1 MAPIGAGERP
11 SWGVPIFILALLIG
25 GLVWW
30 LRTELLVPLRAGYEP
45 ILATAG
51 ALGALVASYLSHSA
65 YPRVHNLKIYVLGI
79 GIATSSLIAILL
91 VFGLPQVIEYREP
104 AIRPAAL
111 SLSYAG
117 ALLVLLAT
125 VVMPDFASFRVTR
138 RAAGVIVAVLVIA
151 NALTI
156 LVAPVRLVLA
166 YQILVIRSPES
177 TLFWVVNAI
186 AASILLLT
194 IFREAHSLGIGGI
207 HAGSTAILALGWVLP
222 GGDTV
227 LHGLVLAALPVFLSL
242 AIVVHWF
249 QRLENRAWYDP
260 LLRIYNR
267 SWCDQIIEEQSTV
280 NTRPPF
286 AVALID
292 LDHFKEINDTHG
304 HDAGDVVLREVAQR
318 IRSRVVPAGTVARYG
333 GEEIVCFFSRT
344 SLDDAASLME
354 ELRTEIERS
363 PVPYKKK
370 RISVTASIGISVRE
384 QPEQALSAV
393 MQAADKALY
402 AAKKA
407 GRNCVRTG
415 RLRRKKA

>member
-1 MAPIGAGERP
+1 MAPVGPGERP
-11 SWGVPIFILALLIG
+11 SWGVPIFVLALLIG

-30 LRTELLVPLRAGYEP
+30 LHSGVLAAINGYES
-45 ILATAG
+45 ILATGG
-51 ALGALVASYLSHSA
+51 AVGALVASYLSHSA

-79 GIATSSLIAILL
+79 GIATSSLIALLL
-91 VFGLPQVIEYREP
+91 VFGLPQILEYRE
-104 AIRPAAL
+104 ASIRPAAI
-111 SLSYAG
+111 SLAYAG

-125 VVMPDFASFRVTR
+125 VVMPDFTSFRVTR
-138 RAAGVIVAVLVIA
+138 RIAGVIVAGLVVVNGLA
-151 NALTI
+151 FLMT
-156 LVAPVRLVLA
+156 PFRLFLA
-166 YQILVIRSPES
+166 YQVLLIRSPES
-177 TLFWVVNAI
+177 TLFWIVNAI

-207 HAGSTAILALGWVLP
+207 HAGATAILALGWAIP
-222 GGDTV
+222 AADTM

-242 AIVVHWF
+242 AIVIHWF

-267 SWCDQIIEEQSTV
+267 SWCDQIIQEQSTIH
-280 NTRPPF
+280 TRPPF

-344 SLDDAASLME
+344 NLEQASALME
-354 ELRTEIERS
+354 ELRGEIEKN
-363 PVPYKKK
+363 PVSYKKTH
-370 RISVTASIGISVRE
+370 IPVTASIGISLRE
-384 QPEQALSAV
+384 QPEQALTAV
-393 MQAADKALY
+393 LQAADKALY

-415 RLRRKKA
+415 RLRPKKP

>member
-1 MAPIGAGERP
+1 MASVGPGDRP
-11 SWGVPIFILALLIG
+11 SWGVPIFVLALIVG

-30 LRTELLVPLRAGYEP
+30 LRSGVFAAIQGYEP
-45 ILATAG
+45 ILATSGAVG
-51 ALGALVASYLSHSA
+51 ALMASYLSHSA

-91 VFGLPQVIEYREP
+91 VFGLPQVMTYRE
-104 AIRPAAL
+104 ASIRPAAL
-111 SLSYAG
+111 SLAYAG
-117 ALLVLLAT
+117 ALVVLLAT
-125 VVMPDFASFRVTR
+125 VVMPDFSSFQTTR
-138 RAAGVIVAVLVIA
+138 RTAGVIVAGLVMV
-151 NALTI
+151 NGVML
-156 LVAPVRLVLA
+156 LVAPFRLVLA
-166 YQILVIRSPES
+166 YQILIIRSPES
-177 TLFWVVNAI
+177 TLFWIVNAI

-207 HAGSTAILALGWVLP
+207 HAGATAILSLGWVLP
-222 GGDTV
+222 DADTT
-227 LHGLVLAALPVFLSL
+227 LHGLVLVALPVFLSL
-242 AIVVHWF
+242 AIVIHWF

-267 SWCDQIIEEQSTV
+267 SWCDQIVEEQSTV

-304 HDAGDVVLREVAQR
+304 HDAGDAVLRDVAQR

-333 GEEIVCFFSRT
+333 GEEIVCFFSKT
-344 SLDDAASLME
+344 NIEDATELME
-354 ELRTEIERS
+354 ELRMEIEKN

-402 AAKKA
+402 AAKNA

-415 RLRRKKA
+415 RLRRKKV